1 MTRPDNKSPRAAV
14 TAGGAAPGGVVLM
27 QVDRTPRR
35 LRIAPNLYQRPS
47 DGKFEIGF
55 SDMAGRWRIKT
66 LQARTRTEAKVE
78 RDEFLSKL
86 RRGQIVAPSKV
97 TFGQAAD
104 EYLAGLDASVAAG
117 ERAPRTAER
126 YRQHLDSHVLPALGA
141 VQLQKLTPDHIAAFL
156 RDRQA
161 VGLASWTRKG
171 MLTPM
176 GRVFALAVRRGYITD
191 NPLRRLES
199 EELPK
204 GTAKDQPRVLDRDEI
219 SRLLAATAFVYRP
232 ILSTKVFSGLRIM
245 ELLGLCWRHVDLEEG
260 VIYVRYQLT
269 RGSKQTPARLDDLKT
284 RSARRDVVLLPE
296 LVVLLREHRR
306 RAFQRGLARE
316 HDYVFATRE
325 GTAFNYRNVAQ
336 RGLTSAADKAGLNPE
351 GKPRLTLHDLRH
363 TFGSHLVRQGA
374 DVVTVSRQMG
384 HARPSITL
392 DVYSHEFAAVQHRDT
407 ITLKLGNAF
416 SGILAASDD

>member
-1 MTRPDNKSPRAAV
+1 MSTRC
-14 TAGGAAPGGVVLM
+14 
-27 QVDRTPRR
+27 R
-35 LRIAPNLYQRPS
+35 LLTVPLALV
-47 DGKFEIGF
+47 GF
-55 SDMAGRWRIKT
+55 ADTAGRWRIKT
-66 LQARTRTEAKVE
+66 LRARTRTDAKVE

-86 RRGQIVAPSKV
+86 RRGQLAAPSKV
-97 TFGQAAD
+97 TFGEAAE

-117 ERAPRTAER
+117 ERAARTAER
-126 YRQHLDSHVLPALGA
+126 YRQHLEGHVLPALGT
-141 VQLQKLTPDHIAAFL
+141 VQLQKLTPDQIAAFL

-161 VGLASWTRKG
+161 IGLASWTRKG

-204 GTAKDQPRVLDRDEI
+204 GKAKDQPRVLDRDEI
-219 SRLLAATAFVYRP
+219 GRLLAATSSVYRP
-232 ILSTKVFSGLRIM
+232 ILATKVFSGLRVM
-245 ELLGLCWRHVDLEEG
+245 ELLGLCWRCVDLEEG
-260 VIYVRYQLT
+260 VIHVRYQLT
-269 RGSKQTPARLDDLKT
+269 RGSKQTPARLDELKT
-284 RSARRDVVLLPE
+284 SSARRDVVLLPE
-296 LVVLLREHRR
+296 LAALFREHRR
-306 RAFQRGLARE
+306 RAFRRGLARE

-336 RGLTSAADKAGLNPE
+336 RGLTSAADKAGLNPG
-351 GKPRLTLHDLRH
+351 GKARLTLHDLRH

-407 ITLKLGNAF
+407 IALQLTNAF